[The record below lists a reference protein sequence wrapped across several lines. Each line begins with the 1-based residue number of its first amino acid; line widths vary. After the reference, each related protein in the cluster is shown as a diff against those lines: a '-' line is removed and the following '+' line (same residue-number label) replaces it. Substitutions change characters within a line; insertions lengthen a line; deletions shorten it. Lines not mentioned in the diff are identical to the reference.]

1 MSIIIPQNIYSTL
14 FALSLPDNEKGKI
27 VIKESSLIIKELEAN
42 KEAIGIIPSLDLL
55 RHPEIFVSKNFAISF
70 DGILS
75 NSYLY
80 FQPEQNSLNRV
91 LLRGDISSNDL
102 ILSKI
107 LFPEQY
113 GIEPE
118 FALDAKQIDLDS
130 NNYLMVGMENNLY
143 PITNNGISFSD
154 HIADLIDLPYV
165 NFVLASYSEARLEQ
179 FSEVLENSVELI
191 NTNFQEYLAKLKL
204 DTKFN
209 DFIINNIN
217 SVYFDFT
224 ENEKI
229 ALEELLKLPYY
240 HGITEELVEVNFVG
254 SEN

>member
-1 MSIIIPQNIYSTL
+1 MSIVIPQNIFSTL
-14 FALSLPDNEKGKI
+14 FALSLPDDEKGKI
-27 VIKESSLIIKELEAN
+27 IVKESSLISKELEN
-42 KEAIGIIPSLDLL
+42 DKNLIGVIPSLDLL

-80 FQPEQNSLNRV
+80 FKPEQNSFDKI

-102 ILSKI
+102 LISKI

-118 FALDAKQIDLDS
+118 FVLDTKDLDFS
-130 NNYLMVGMENNLY
+130 NNNYLIVGMENNTY

-154 HIADLIDLPYV
+154 HIAELLDFPYV
-165 NFVLASYSEARLEQ
+165 NFVLASYNEEKLEQ
-179 FSEVLENSVELI
+179 FEEILQNSIELI
-191 NTNFQEYLAKLKL
+191 NKNFQEYLSKLNLEPKL
-204 DTKFN
+204 Y
-209 DFIINNIN
+209 DFINNNAN
-217 SVYFDFT
+217 SIYFDFT
-224 ENEKI
+224 QNERV

-240 HGITEELVEVNFVG
+240 HGITEELVEVKF
-254 SEN
+254 S